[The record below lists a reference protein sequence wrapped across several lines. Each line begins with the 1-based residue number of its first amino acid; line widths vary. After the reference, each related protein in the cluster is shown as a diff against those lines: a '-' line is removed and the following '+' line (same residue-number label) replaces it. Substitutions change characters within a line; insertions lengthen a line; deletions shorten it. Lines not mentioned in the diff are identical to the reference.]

1 LKYALPELEA
11 RLSEQFFES
20 SGAEDH
26 QHAEPNV
33 FGKIAPGMRYA
44 SADGDGRTGTDLR
57 TTVSIRDQHFTLQN
71 NEVLL
76 LIIVNVHGYTVSGV
90 RDNL

>member
-1 LKYALPELEA
+1 
-11 RLSEQFFES
+11 
-20 SGAEDH
+20 
-26 QHAEPNV
+26 
-33 FGKIAPGMRYA
+33 MRYA